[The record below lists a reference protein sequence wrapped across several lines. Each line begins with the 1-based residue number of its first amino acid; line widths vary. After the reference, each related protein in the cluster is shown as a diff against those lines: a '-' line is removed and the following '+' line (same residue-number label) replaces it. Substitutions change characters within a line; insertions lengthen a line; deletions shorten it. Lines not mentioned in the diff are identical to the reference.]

1 MREKLDELLAA
12 MTAYVVA
19 FMDVLGLREDM
30 EAMARTKFA
39 ADTSGQ
45 LGFQTVIAASVVVI
59 AVMLV
64 VIVVDQFDQSLG
76 DPASS
81 DLNNASNDVMGGYA
95 DMAGLVGP
103 LLIVAIAVVIISLI
117 RRAQS

>member
-1 MREKLDELLAA
+1 MIDKLKEINAA
-12 MTAYVVA
+12 MVAYVLA
-19 FMDVLGLREDM
+19 FMEVLGLRTET
-30 EAMARTKFA
+30 EYMARSRFG

-76 DPASS
+76 TPQSS
-81 DLNNASNDVMGGYA
+81 ELDNASTDVLGGFA
-95 DMAGLVGP
+95 DMASLVGP

-117 RRAQS
+117 RRAQD